1 VVRDVSGDGSRERG
15 EAILAAADAGRE
27 PDPLLSAEPVS
38 DGPLLDAPIPDHTR
52 SVDAPTG
59 PPPEGPKKRKGLGLG
74 QNRKRAS
81 GVRQLTKS
89 DHEKIESIYITLG
102 FGVMLVNQPA
112 AQTIAEQA
120 TPCADAWVNL
130 ARENDSV
137 RRVLLFV
144 IEGGAWGA
152 VFVAHLPIIFALL
165 PEDFRNTYRFLVPRI
180 PDSPEGNGPVA

>member
-1 VVRDVSGDGSRERG
+1 MVRDMSADGSRERG
-15 EAILAAADAGRE
+15 EAIFAAADAGRE
-27 PDPLLSAEPVS
+27 PDPLLSAEPVQ

-52 SVDAPTG
+52 SADAPT
-59 PPPEGPKKRKGLGLG
+59 PPEEPRKRKGLGLG

-89 DHEKIESIYITLG
+89 DHEKIEGIYITLG

-130 ARENDSV
+130 ARENDGV
-137 RRVLLFV
+137 RRALLFV

-152 VFVAHLPIIFALL
+152 VLVAHLPIVFALL
-165 PEDFRNTYRFLVPRI
+165 PEEFRNTYRFLVPRI
-180 PDSPEGNGPVA
+180 PDSPEGNGTVA